1 MIEALQK
8 IVAACKGN
16 GIRAALH
23 CGTPEYAA
31 RAVSWGFDM
40 TTVGGDS
47 RLLAAAAA
55 ASVARFR
62 ELASGPL
69 AEPGGNT
76 AAKGG
81 Y

>member
-1 MIEALQK
+1 
-8 IVAACKGN
+8 
-16 GIRAALH
+16 
-23 CGTPEYAA
+23 
-31 RAVSWGFDM
+31 M

-62 ELASGPL
+62 ELT
-69 AEPGGNT
+69 E
-76 AAKGG
+76 AAPEAAPAVRRRKGG

>member
-1 MIEALQK
+1 MIAALQK
-8 IVAACKGN
+8 IVAACKAA

-23 CGTPEYAA
+23 CGTPDYAA
-31 RAVSWGFDM
+31 KAIGWGFDM

-55 ASVARFR
+55 ASVKRFR
-62 ELASGPL
+62 ELTESGPVEKS
-69 AEPGGNT
+69 ATSN
-76 AAKGG
+76 AKGG